1 VQRKAYSAQRKNFW
15 IYSMNEY
22 VINVVRIEE
31 LQTLNDTVELEKIF
45 SRARSTIVNGEKVI
59 LVRKSNNRPA
69 EKFDELSTLEEL
81 GQYKKTVFKY
91 L

>member
-1 VQRKAYSAQRKNFW
+1 
-15 IYSMNEY
+15 
-22 VINVVRIEE
+22 
-31 LQTLNDTVELEKIF
+31 VELEKIF

-59 LVRKSNNRPA
+59 LVRKSNNLPA

>member
-1 VQRKAYSAQRKNFW
+1 
-15 IYSMNEY
+15 MNEY

-31 LQTLNDTVELEKIF
+31 LQILNDTVELEKIF

-69 EKFDELSTLEEL
+69 EKFDEFSNLEEL
-81 GQYKKTVFKY
+81 DLYKKTVFKY